1 MKNPSGTK
9 KQGEGQKVVTGIPQK
24 EFSTSIILQ
33 RASSVHLLLPQSRPL
48 LTQRLPKGLQI
59 PNDTLI
65 NKLALQNHILTT
77 HFPNLV
83 P

>member
-1 MKNPSGTK
+1 M
-9 KQGEGQKVVTGIPQK
+9 
-24 EFSTSIILQ
+24 
-33 RASSVHLLLPQSRPL
+33 HLLLPQSPPL
-48 LTQRLPKGLQI
+48 LIQQLPKGLQT